1 MDHFR
6 KHNVICFSWDGF
18 LNAALILFAVWGLV
32 TKLLLSLNLRLDSDS
47 VGMGLISMEIGK
59 HHNYLLSGYHLLSSD
74 SLVFTEL
81 VPFQLVPQ
89 ILTNYNPVALKIM
102 VFFLFVLSVL
112 EAAYLVW
119 FVSGSRTS
127 ALLFT
132 ALAAAIPPEG
142 YFWLSYPTT
151 HNATILFGLVILI
164 ILFSLQRL
172 LKGQRESHQK
182 TKKKKTQETLPVPW
196 PHTLSLVMLVFLSV
210 FSDTLILVWVIVP
223 YIVAYLVLFRR
234 ERGGMDFVVGA
245 VAITS
250 VIAYTLK
257 TLFMSDWIPSDYTVN
272 TLSDIILN
280 LPLFFKAVFLFLNQ
294 GFFSLLENAASV
306 SLEDVLLL
314 VLFSGVVLLCIQSWW
329 SGLNS
334 ITPEKRL
341 FYAVLLLSV
350 LLMAA
355 AFLVSGYVHHITAA
369 RYLTFTAFVLLMLV
383 AVSCPVTEKA
393 CAFLILVLL
402 IVSAASGS
410 MYISTMNT
418 SPNER
423 EYALIT
429 YLKSQ
434 NLTFGYGTYW
444 NSNVISYL
452 SGEEVTVRSVYIAPD
467 DLLPDRLNSCDRW
480 FTGRPERFFLIYDKT
495 RPADEA
501 QKNYPLLVKT
511 VNTTD
516 ILRYRDYEIFLFHPV

>member
-1 MDHFR
+1 VDLFR
-6 KHNVICFSWDGF
+6 KHTVIRFSWDWF
-18 LNAALILFAVWGLV
+18 LDSVLILFTVWGLV
-32 TKLLLSLNLRLDSDS
+32 TKFLLSLNLRLDSDS

-81 VPFQLVPQ
+81 VPFQLGVQ
-89 ILTNYNPVALKIM
+89 IITNYHPVALTIT
-102 VFFLFVLSVL
+102 VFFLFVLSIL
-112 EAAYLVW
+112 AAAYLVW
-119 FVSGSRTS
+119 FVTGSRTS
-127 ALLFT
+127 ALLFA

-164 ILFSLQRL
+164 ILVSFQRSLE
-172 LKGQRESHQK
+172 GQRDSHQK
-182 TKKKKTQETLPVPW
+182 TKKKKTQETLTVRW
-196 PHTLSLVMLVFLSV
+196 PYALSLVMLVFLSV
-210 FSDTLILVWVIVP
+210 FSDTLILVWVMVP
-223 YIVAYLVLFRR
+223 FIIAYMVLLHR
-234 ERGGMDFVVGA
+234 ENGEMDFLVVA

-250 VIAYTLK
+250 VIAYILK
-257 TLFMSDWIPSDYTVN
+257 TYFMSDWIPSDYTVN

-294 GFFSLLENAASV
+294 GFFALLENAASIRPA
-306 SLEDVLLL
+306 DVLSLA
-314 VLFSGVVLLCIQSWW
+314 LFFGVGFMCIKNGW
-329 SGLNS
+329 SGRNS
-334 ITPEKRL
+334 MTPEKRL
-341 FYAVLLLSV
+341 FYTVLMFSV

-369 RYLTFTAFVLLMLV
+369 RYLTFTALVLLMLV

-393 CAFLILVLL
+393 CAFFVLSLL
-402 IVSAASGS
+402 IVSAAAGTL
-410 MYISTMNT
+410 YISTMNT

-429 YLKSQ
+429 YLKHQ

-444 NSNVISYL
+444 NSNVITYL
-452 SGEEVTVRSVYIAPD
+452 SGEEVIVRSTYITPD

-480 FTGRPERFFLIYDKT
+480 FTGRPDRFFLLYDKT
-495 RPADEA
+495 RSADEA
-501 QKNYPLLVKT
+501 QKNYPLLVKN

-516 ILRYRDYEIFLFHPV
+516 ILHYRDYEIFLFHPS